1 MPADINAG
9 NTELEGEFM
18 GKPELSKFWE
28 ELRLELL
35 NTGDMRKKILVEVM
49 DVVMKSYRENLT
61 SRGVNIPKN
70 DGIQSC
76 DDCSANAI

>member
-1 MPADINAG
+1 MPADIYAG

-18 GKPELSKFWE
+18 GKPELSQFWE
-28 ELRLELL
+28 DLRLELL

-49 DVVMKSYRENLT
+49 DVVMKSYRENVP
-61 SRGVNIPKN
+61 SHGVNIPKN